1 MLCLQLQLFSKLIFV
16 CVPYKMW
23 ACSPTRSST
32 WLLPRWLS
40 SPQLARSHL
49 GAHCCSVRSGW
60 GELLAE
66 RVKGEGLGG
75 MQMVQ
80 LCKPIFLLNKRIR
93 FCLGPNSFCALIPS
107 VSVCAQWLLPCGRSP
122 GLAVLWLPEASLPTA
137 RPAPLWGAIS
147 TAFACCAWPEAQYV
161 SVTGVWQLCWK
172 H

>member
-1 MLCLQLQLFSKLIFV
+1 M
-16 CVPYKMW
+16 
-23 ACSPTRSST
+23 
-32 WLLPRWLS
+32 S
-40 SPQLARSHL
+40 SPQLAHSHL
-49 GAHCCSVRSGW
+49 GARYCSVRSGR

-75 MQMVQ
+75 MQMVR

-93 FCLGPNSFCALIPS
+93 FCLGPNLFCVLIPS
-107 VSVCAQWLLPCGRSP
+107 VSVHAQWLLPCGRSP

-147 TAFACCAWPEAQYV
+147 MALACCAWPEAQYV
-161 SVTGVWQLCWK
+161 FVAGVWQLCWK